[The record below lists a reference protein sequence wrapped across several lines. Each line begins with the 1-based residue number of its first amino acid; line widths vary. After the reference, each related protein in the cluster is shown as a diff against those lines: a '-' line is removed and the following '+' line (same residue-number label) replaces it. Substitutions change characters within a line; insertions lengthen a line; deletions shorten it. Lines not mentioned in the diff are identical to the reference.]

1 MPGSPGVCRDH
12 SLYRI
17 GIYVRRK
24 KIIVGAIILF
34 GIIGAYFL
42 LQGKS
47 DPQTRQRVS
56 AQAVKT
62 VLAQKKAIPVTI
74 RANGYVT
81 AINTVEVRPQV
92 QNVVRAVHVREGQ
105 DVSAGQLLFTLD
117 SRSDQAGVASA
128 QAQLARNR
136 AELAEAEA
144 TLKRNQDLL
153 AKNFVSQAAV
163 DTARNQVEALRSAA
177 RGDEA
182 AIQSSQVALGYNTI
196 TASIAGRIGAISV
209 RPGSLAQPGG
219 TPMLTIA
226 QIDPIAVSFPV
237 AERELGQILATYPQG
252 DAPVVAQLAGGQE
265 VRGKMIFIDNA
276 VDTQTGT
283 VRLKAQFSNPQHRM
297 WPGNFVTVRL
307 VARTLEDAV
316 VVPAQAVVTGP
327 ERQFV
332 YVVQSDDA
340 VQARNIEVLTIEQ
353 GQAAVA
359 GLDAGAR
366 VVVEGMQNL
375 RPGGKV
381 TEAAA
386 NDTNGAKGGKGKP

>member
-1 MPGSPGVCRDH
+1 MT
-12 SLYRI
+12 
-17 GIYVRRK
+17 RK
-24 KIIVGAIILF
+24 KILIGAIILLA
-34 GIIGAYFL
+34 IVGAYFL
-42 LQGKS
+42 SQGKP
-47 DPQTRQRVS
+47 DPQAKKPRVVT
-56 AQAVKT
+56 QAVKT

-105 DVSAGQLLFTLD
+105 EVSAGQLLFTLD
-117 SRSDQAGVASA
+117 PRSDQADVASA

-144 TLKRNQDLL
+144 ALRRNRELQ
-153 AKNFVSQAAV
+153 AKQFVSPAAV
-163 DTARNQVEALRSAA
+163 DTARNQVEALRSAV
-177 RGDEA
+177 RGGEA
-182 AIQSSQVALGYNTI
+182 AIRSSQVALGYNTI

-219 TPMLTIA
+219 APMLTIA

-237 AERELGQILATYPQG
+237 AERELGRILATYPKG
-252 DAPVVAQLAGGQE
+252 DAPVVAQLAGGDE
-265 VRGKMIFIDNA
+265 VSGKLVFIDNA
-276 VDTQTGT
+276 VDAQTGT
-283 VRLKAQFSNPQHRM
+283 VRMKAQFDNAQHRM

-307 VARTLEDAV
+307 VTRTLTDAV
-316 VVPAQAVVTGP
+316 VVPAQALVTGP

-332 YVVQSDDA
+332 YVVQADGS
-340 VQARNIEVLTIEQ
+340 VQARKVEALAIEQ
-353 GQAAVA
+353 GQAALA

-375 RPGGKV
+375 RPGSKV

-386 NDTNGAKGGKGKP
+386 KAVQDAKVKP